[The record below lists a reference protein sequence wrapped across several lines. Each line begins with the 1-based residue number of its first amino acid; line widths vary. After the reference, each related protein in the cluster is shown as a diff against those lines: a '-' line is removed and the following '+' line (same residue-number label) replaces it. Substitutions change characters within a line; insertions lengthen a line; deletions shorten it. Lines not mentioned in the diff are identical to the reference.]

1 MLVRTAKSCGPD
13 ASTLASSLAE
23 AKSARPG
30 ADQPYPKDDGDN
42 KARSPGRSRSKP
54 LNHCAGNARW
64 QKVYINQCNLVG
76 VSLFVSRSSVAIICC
91 AKIHMRNCK
100 RQNARPKPPG
110 ARAAYSPA
118 AGGALHGPLVASRA
132 VSELHSEP

>member
-1 MLVRTAKSCGPD
+1 MLVRTVKSCGPD

-54 LNHCAGNARW
+54 LNHCAGNAGLLR
-64 QKVYINQCNLVG
+64 
-76 VSLFVSRSSVAIICC
+76 
-91 AKIHMRNCK
+91 
-100 RQNARPKPPG
+100 
-110 ARAAYSPA
+110 
-118 AGGALHGPLVASRA
+118 
-132 VSELHSEP
+132 

>member
-1 MLVRTAKSCGPD
+1 MLVRTVKSCGPD

-54 LNHCAGNARW
+54 LDHCAGNARW

-76 VSLFVSRSSVAIICC
+76 VSLFVSRSAVAIICC
-91 AKIHMRNCK
+91 AKIHMGICYTIRMPL
-100 RQNARPKPPG
+100 RTRRALDLSHLSGWARLVQCPV
-110 ARAAYSPA
+110 
-118 AGGALHGPLVASRA
+118 ALPLG
-132 VSELHSEP
+132 